1 LKAAWFCAYIRYLSN
16 INSGESN
23 IHPEYRQDHHA
34 VFWYNWHDAVCS
46 RKTDI
51 LCFEPV
57 RQGPNQSGKE
67 EKKDWLFEEVVV
79 AFSCPPLRLLGRS
92 PFSDIFRVCEGA
104 PLFSLTYLAN
114 FTPFFHHL
122 F

>member
-1 LKAAWFCAYIRYLSN
+1 
-16 INSGESN
+16 
-23 IHPEYRQDHHA
+23 
-34 VFWYNWHDAVCS
+34 VCS

-79 AFSCPPLRLLGRS
+79 AFSCPPLRLLGQ
-92 PFSDIFRVCEGA
+92 E
-104 PLFSLTYLAN
+104 SLQRY
-114 FTPFFHHL
+114 FQGM
-122 F
+122 